1 MAVNMP
7 VYLWS
12 IKQKFLGLPALKEVN
27 NFYVVNEELF
37 HDYDAFKV
45 EYDKS
50 QRMQSLLLL
59 NDLLLYM
66 GKKGMKDNSVE
77 LFNCLFADFP
87 QGEADKL
94 YEWITVMRGH
104 FSAIKYDAF
113 K

>member
-1 MAVNMP
+1 M
-7 VYLWS
+7 
-12 IKQKFLGLPALKEVN
+12 GLPALKEVN

-50 QRMQSLLLL
+50 LRMQSLLPL
-59 NDLLLYM
+59 NDLLLLYM
-66 GKKGMKDNSVE
+66 EKKGMKVNSVE

-94 YEWITVMRGH
+94 YEWIIEMRGR